1 MFIFKYYFVGALV
14 AVLLALLINQ
24 WFISPFL
31 YWIAISLFLVS
42 GAYFYDIP
50 TLFRKSEDGQISRW
64 IRWAFIPFLF
74 GVKLYNI
81 WMLRNETVAP
91 IQKITSDL
99 YLSRR
104 LLSHD
109 LEELKSK
116 GISCIVDV
124 TAEFAG
130 LEGAIN
136 DGDFQYLTIPVLDH
150 KTPSLDKLHHALNW
164 IDVQR
169 SLGRSVVIHCALGR
183 GRSVFVVAAYLLTKD
198 SSLTVRDAL
207 KSINDIRPT
216 ANLNSTQLK
225 ALENLHRDQQII
237 PADEAWMVINPA
249 SGGGKWDQY
258 ESHLLRELSK
268 TYRLKLL
275 FTTESISAAE
285 RAREAVREGAKII
298 IAGGGD
304 GTLANIAGELVE
316 TDIRLVMLPLGTANS
331 LCHAMY
337 GIGSKI
343 SPVETICAVIREGQP
358 QKIDTAYCNDQI
370 LLLAL
375 GIGVEQQMVE
385 YAEREKKDEQGQM
398 AYLTGFFNA
407 VVSEQ
412 TQMLKV
418 SFDGESPEELEVHSF
433 VIANAAP
440 FSTLLAQGG
449 AEPKVNDHTLHVTYL
464 EKSDSVGERL
474 FALSDLA
481 ISGFG
486 IKEKASMFKYSQA
499 EQIEITS
506 DEPIKYMVDGEN
518 YTADKL
524 SLKLNPSSL
533 WVYMPSE

>member
-1 MFIFKYYFVGALV
+1 MFIFKYYFLGALV
-14 AVLLALLINQ
+14 AVLLGFLIDQ
-24 WFISPFL
+24 WVISTILF
-31 YWIAISLFLVS
+31 WIAISLFLVS
-42 GAYFYDIP
+42 GAYLFDIP
-50 TLFRKSEDGQISRW
+50 TIFRKSEDGQISRW

-74 GVKLYNI
+74 GVKLYNT
-81 WMLRNETVAP
+81 WVLRNDTIAP
-91 IQKITSDL
+91 IQKITSSL

-116 GISCIVDV
+116 EISCIVDV

-136 DGDFQYLTIPVLDH
+136 NGDFQYLTIPVLDH
-150 KTPSLDKLHHALNW
+150 KTPSLDELHHALNW
-164 IDVQR
+164 IDTQR
-169 SLGRSVVIHCALGR
+169 SLGRSVVVHCALGR
-183 GRSVFVVAAYLLTKD
+183 GRSVFVMAAYLLTKD
-198 SSLTVRDAL
+198 STLTVEDAL
-207 KSINDIRPT
+207 QSINDIRPT

-225 ALENLHRDQQII
+225 ALENLHRDQQLM
-237 PADEAWMVINPA
+237 PADLAWMVINPV
-249 SGGGKWDQY
+249 SGGGRWDQY

-268 TYRLKLL
+268 TFRLRLL
-275 FTTESISAAE
+275 FTTESISAAQ
-285 RAREAVREGAKII
+285 RAREAVREGAEVI

-304 GTLANIAGELVE
+304 GTLTDIAGELVD
-316 TDIRLVMLPLGTANS
+316 TDIRLGMLPLGTANS

-337 GIGSKI
+337 GIRSQV
-343 SPVETICAVIREGQP
+343 SPVESICAAISGQP

-375 GIGVEQQMVE
+375 GIGVEQQMIE
-385 YAEREKKDEQGQM
+385 YAEREKKSERGQL

-418 SFDGESPEELEVHSF
+418 SFNGKTPVDLEVHSY

-464 EKSDSVGERL
+464 EKSASVGERL

-486 IKEKASMFKYSQA
+486 IKEEASLFKYSQA
-499 EQIEITS
+499 EQLEITS
-506 DEPIKYMVDGEN
+506 DEPIKYMVDGES
-518 YTADKL
+518 YTADAL
-524 SLKLNPSSL
+524 SLKLKPASL

>member
-1 MFIFKYYFVGALV
+1 MFIFKYYFIGALA
-14 AVLLALLINQ
+14 AVLLAFLINQ
-24 WFISPFL
+24 WFLSIL
-31 YWIAISLFLVS
+31 LVWVAISLFLVS
-42 GAYFYDIP
+42 GAYLFDIP
-50 TLFRKSEDGQISRW
+50 GIFRKSEDGQISRF

-74 GVKLYNI
+74 GVKLYNS
-81 WMLRNETVAP
+81 WVLRNDTVEP
-91 IQKITSDL
+91 IQEITSGL

-109 LEELKSK
+109 LEELESK
-116 GISCIVDV
+116 EISCIVDV

-130 LEGAIN
+130 LEGALN
-136 DGDFQYLTIPVLDH
+136 NGDFQYLTIPVLDH
-150 KTPSLDKLHHALNW
+150 KTPSLNELHHALNW
-164 IDVQR
+164 IDTQR

-183 GRSVFVVAAYLLTKD
+183 GRSVFVMAAYLLTKD
-198 SSLTVRDAL
+198 PTLTVHDAL

-225 ALENLHRDQQII
+225 VLKKLHRDQKLT
-237 PADEAWMVINPA
+237 PADQAWMVINPV
-249 SGGGKWDQY
+249 SGGGKWNQY

-268 TYRLKLL
+268 TYRLRLL
-275 FTTESISAAE
+275 LTTESISAAQ
-285 RAREAVREGAKII
+285 RAREAVNEGAKVI

-304 GTLANIAGELVE
+304 GTLTSIAGELVE
-316 TDIRLVMLPLGTANS
+316 TDIQLGMLPLGTANS

-337 GIGSKI
+337 GIGSQL
-343 SPVETICAVIREGQP
+343 SPVETISAAIREGQP
-358 QKIDTAYCNDQI
+358 KKIDTAYCNDQI

-375 GIGVEQQMVE
+375 GIGVEQKMIE
-385 YAEREKKDEQGQM
+385 YAEREKKNEQGQL

-412 TQMLKV
+412 TQLLKV
-418 SFDGESPEELEVHSF
+418 SFDGKPSEDLEVHSF

-449 AEPKVNDHTLHVTYL
+449 SEPQVDDHSLHITYL
-464 EKSDSVGERL
+464 EKSASVGERL

-486 IKEKASMFKYSQA
+486 IKDEASLFKYYQA
-499 EQIEITS
+499 EKLEITG

-518 YTADKL
+518 YTADTL
-524 SLKLNPSSL
+524 SLRLNPASL
-533 WVYMPSE
+533 WVFMPTE

>member
-1 MFIFKYYFVGALV
+1 MFIFKYYFIGALV
-14 AVLLALLINQ
+14 AVLLAVLINQ
-24 WFISPFL
+24 WFVSAFL
-31 YWIAISLFLVS
+31 FWVALSLFLVS
-42 GAYFYDIP
+42 GAYLFDIP
-50 TLFRKSEDGQISRW
+50 AIFRKSEDGQISRW

-74 GVKLYNI
+74 GVKLYNN
-81 WMLRNETVAP
+81 WALRNDTVAP
-91 IQKITSDL
+91 IQKIKPGL

-109 LEELKSK
+109 LEKLESEE
-116 GISCIVDV
+116 ISCIVDV

-130 LEGAIN
+130 LEGALN
-136 DGDFQYLTIPVLDH
+136 NGNFQYLTIPVLDH
-150 KTPSLDKLHHALNW
+150 KTPSLNELRHALNW
-164 IDVQR
+164 IDTQR

-183 GRSVFVVAAYLLTKD
+183 GRSVFVMAAYLLTQD
-198 SSLTVRDAL
+198 SSLSVRDAL

-225 ALENLHRDQQII
+225 ALEKLHRDQQLT
-237 PADEAWMVINPA
+237 PADKAWMVINPV

-268 TYRLKLL
+268 TYRLRLL
-275 FTTESISAAE
+275 FTTESISAAQ
-285 RAREAVREGAKII
+285 RAREAVNEGAKII

-304 GTLANIAGELVE
+304 GTLTNVAGELVE
-316 TDIRLVMLPLGTANS
+316 TDIRLGLLPLGTANS

-337 GIGSKI
+337 GIGSQL
-343 SPVETICAVIREGQP
+343 SPVETICNAICEGKP
-358 QKIDTAYCNDQI
+358 QKIDTVYCNDQI

-375 GIGVEQQMVE
+375 GIGVEQKMIE
-385 YAEREKKDEQGQM
+385 YAEREKKNEEGQL

-418 SFDGESPEELEVHSF
+418 SFDGNTPENLDVHSF

-449 AEPKVNDHTLHVTYL
+449 AEPQVDDHSLHVTYL
-464 EKSDSVGERL
+464 EKSASVGERL

-486 IKEKASMFKYSQA
+486 IKEEASLFKYSQA
-499 EQIEITS
+499 EQLEITS
-506 DEPIKYMVDGEN
+506 DKPIKYMVDGEN
-518 YTADKL
+518 FTADSL
-524 SLKLNPSSL
+524 SLRLNPASL

>member
-1 MFIFKYYFVGALV
+1 MFIFKYYFLGALV
-14 AVLLALLINQ
+14 AVLLAFLLDQ
-24 WFISPFL
+24 WLLSAFFI
-31 YWIAISLFLVS
+31 WVAISLFIVS
-42 GAYFYDIP
+42 GAYLFDIP
-50 TLFRKSEDGQISRW
+50 AIFRKSEDGQISRW

-74 GVKLYNI
+74 GVKLYNT
-81 WMLRNETVAP
+81 WVLRNDTVAP
-91 IQKITSDL
+91 IQKITSGL

-104 LLSHD
+104 LLSRD

-116 GISCIVDV
+116 EISCIVDV

-130 LEGAIN
+130 LEGALN
-136 DGDFQYLTIPVLDH
+136 NGDFQYLTIPVLDH
-150 KTPSLDKLHHALNW
+150 KTPSLDELHHALNW
-164 IDVQR
+164 IDTQR

-198 SSLTVRDAL
+198 STLTVQEAL

-225 ALENLHRDQQII
+225 ALENLHRDQKLI
-237 PADEAWMVINPA
+237 PADQAWMVINPV
-249 SGGGKWDQY
+249 SGGEKWDQY

-268 TYRLKLL
+268 TFRLRLL
-275 FTTESISAAE
+275 FTTESISAAQ
-285 RAREAVREGAKII
+285 RAREAIREGAKVI

-304 GTLANIAGELVE
+304 GTLTDIAGVLVE
-316 TDIRLVMLPLGTANS
+316 TDIRLGMLPLGTANS

-337 GIGSKI
+337 GIRSQI
-343 SPVETICAVIREGQP
+343 SPVESICAAISGQP
-358 QKIDTAYCNDQI
+358 LKIDTAYCNDQI

-375 GIGVEQQMVE
+375 GIGVEQQMIE
-385 YAEREKKDEQGQM
+385 YAEREKKSEQGQL

-412 TQMLKV
+412 TQLLKV
-418 SFDGESPEELEVHSF
+418 SFDGKPTEDLEVHSF

-449 AEPKVNDHTLHVTYL
+449 AEPQVDDHSLHVTYL
-464 EKSDSVGERL
+464 EKSASVGERL

-486 IKEKASMFKYSQA
+486 IKEEASLFKYSQA
-499 EQIEITS
+499 QQLEITS
-506 DEPIKYMVDGEN
+506 DESIKYMVDGES
-518 YTADKL
+518 YTADAL
-524 SLKLNPSSL
+524 SLKLNPASL
-533 WVYMPSE
+533 WVYMPTE